1 MKWFSRAYWWN
12 LLMGDSEEEKE
23 TPVAVVPSPVKKAPA
38 KRGRPKGSK
47 NKPKTRKKKK

>member
-1 MKWFSRAYWWN
+1 MKWLSISYWWN
-12 LLMGDSEEEKE
+12 LLMGDSED
-23 TPVAVVPSPVKKAPA
+23 KKSST